1 MRRAPLRTALL
12 LLLSLVL
19 LLVAASPLLPLP
31 DPDQTELSARLL
43 PLLSA
48 DHPLGTDP
56 LGRDMLARLMH
67 GTRLSLL
74 VAALGV
80 IAAAALGTLIGLGA
94 AYAGGAIDTLAMRLI
109 DVLMA
114 FPYMLLALGIV
125 AVLGPGLVNAGIA
138 VAIANIAFFARS
150 VRGQALSLVSADFV
164 AAARLGNVSH
174 MHIVMRELLPNV
186 APVLLTTMASSAGWM
201 LLETAGLSFLGLG
214 AQPPTADLGGMLG
227 QSRHLLSIAPH
238 VALLPGVVIFLLAA
252 ALNLLGDRTPDA
264 PAPLAAQ
271 ERDRL
276 PGAPARPPRGN
287 AHALLEVRG
296 LSVSLGGR
304 VVLHDVDMT
313 LAPGERVG
321 IVGESG
327 SGKSTL
333 ARALLGL
340 LPEGG
345 AQQGEIFYQGSPLA
359 AVRPALGYVPQDP
372 ARSLHPLY
380 RVERQ
385 LQEVLALDGV
395 RGAAAH
401 ARALSLMTALR
412 MPAPAANLRA
422 YPHQLSGGMRQRVA
436 LALALAR
443 SPQLVIADE
452 PTTALDVTLQ
462 DELLRLLRALSDQ
475 EQLGL
480 LFISHDLAV
489 VAALCDRV
497 LVMREGRVVEDAS
510 VATLLARPAH
520 PYTRQLLAAGRASA
534 AGWSTPRAERAS

>member
-1 MRRAPLRTALL
+1 VSRKRPLRTALL
-12 LLLSLVL
+12 MLSVPLLLLI
-19 LLVAASPLLPLP
+19 AATPLLPLH
-31 DPDQTELSARLL
+31 DPDHTHLSARLL
-43 PLLSA
+43 PLLSGG
-48 DHPLGTDP
+48 HPLGTDA
-56 LGRDMLARLMH
+56 LGRDMLARLLH

-74 VAALGV
+74 VATLGV
-80 IAAAALGTLIGLGA
+80 LAAAAVGTLIGLGT
-94 AYAGGAIDTLAMRLI
+94 AYAGGVVDAVVMRLV

-125 AVLGPGLVNAGIA
+125 AVLGPGLMHAGIA
-138 VAIANIAFFARS
+138 VAVANIAFFARS
-150 VRGQALSLVSADFV
+150 VRGQALSLVSADFI
-164 AAARLGNVSH
+164 AAARLGAASH
-174 MHIVMRELLPNV
+174 LHIVGRELLPNV
-186 APVLLTTMASSAGWM
+186 LPVLLTTMASSAGWM

-238 VALLPGVVIFLLAA
+238 VTLLPGVVIFLLAA
-252 ALNLLGDRTPDA
+252 ALNLLGDRTPETA
-264 PAPLAAQ
+264 TPLPAGSADPLAD
-271 ERDRL
+271 E
-276 PGAPARPPRGN
+276 PES
-287 AHALLEVRG
+287 AHHGDPEALLEVVG

-304 VVLHDVDMT
+304 LVLSDVDLT
-313 LAPGERVG
+313 LARGERVG

-345 AQQGEIFYQGSPLA
+345 AQRGKVFFQGEPLTA
-359 AVRPALGYVPQDP
+359 ARSALGYVPQDP

-385 LQEVLALDGV
+385 IREVLAIDGV
-395 RGAAAH
+395 RGEAAH
-401 ARALSLMTALR
+401 ARALALLTTLR
-412 MPAPAANLRA
+412 MPDPEANLRA

-443 SPQLVIADE
+443 SPTLVIADE

-462 DELLRLLRALSDQ
+462 ADLLRLLRALSDD

-489 VAALCDRV
+489 VCALCDRV
-497 LVMREGRVVEDAS
+497 LVMRDGRVVEDAS
-510 VATLLARPAH
+510 VSTLLDCPSH
-520 PYTRQLLAAGRASA
+520 PYTRQLIAAARAGA
-534 AGWSTPRAERAS
+534 AGWSTPRERVS